1 MSPPGAGAC
10 DTSEPG
16 DVQHV
21 GATQLGTATAT
32 PRLGKLPRV
41 RRSPPPG
48 GAKHQG
54 VVRLDDVSRRSL
66 EYRPASTRLRI
77 GVSPRI
83 IQNSVI
89 YLVSLQKKLN

>member
-16 DVQHV
+16 DVWHV
-21 GATQLGTATAT
+21 GATELCTLTTT

-48 GAKHQG
+48 GAEHQG
-54 VVRLDDVSRRSL
+54 VVRLDDVSRRPL
-66 EYRPASTRLRI
+66 EPRPASTRLRI
-77 GVSPRI
+77 GVS
-83 IQNSVI
+83 QCGV
-89 YLVSLQKKLN
+89 L